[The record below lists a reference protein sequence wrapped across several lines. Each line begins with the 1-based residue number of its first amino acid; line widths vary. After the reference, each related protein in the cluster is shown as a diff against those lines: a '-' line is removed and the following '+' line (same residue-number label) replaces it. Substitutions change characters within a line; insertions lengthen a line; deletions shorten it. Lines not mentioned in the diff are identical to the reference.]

1 MAIDPQVVVPLLL
14 DGLTDP
20 DASVRTIAVTYLGIV
35 RDSPEKE
42 VAGLIG
48 ALKDSEPAV
57 RQAAAVALSAY
68 GALADSAVPAL
79 KKAENDPDED
89 VKREAG
95 RALVIIEEAK
105 QKSPSP

>member
-1 MAIDPQVVVPLLL
+1 
-14 DGLTDP
+14 
-20 DASVRTIAVTYLGIV
+20 
-35 RDSPEKE
+35 
-42 VAGLIG
+42 
-48 ALKDSEPAV
+48 V